1 MAVSGI
7 RTQEAVTINER
18 NQLGMKNGKNTEK
31 VTPSMEFSDINFF
44 VRLFFRWLFGGRP
57 SVWCAQFL
65 LSLFST
71 QSTAEINTLVIR
83 LAVYISTQ

>member
-44 VRLFFRWLFGGRP
+44 FVFFFVGF
-57 SVWCAQFL
+57 SVVGPVYDVHNFFYHL
-65 LSLFST
+65 LARNQLPK
-71 QSTAEINTLVIR
+71 
-83 LAVYISTQ
+83 